1 LHAGTSE
8 ERTLRREANTNAG
21 TFNQSDLPVH
31 FGLGAATQID
41 RLRIEWPDGS
51 VQNLFD
57 VASNEYRTIAYLPGD
72 YSGNGVV
79 DLADYVVWRD
89 GFGVDYTQADYEAWR
104 ANFGTSWETNAAG
117 SLGGAKS
124 AVPEPATAW
133 LLLAVAATL
142 GEIRK
147 RQSSI
152 AVGATWHRMHCVCP

>member
-1 LHAGTSE
+1 MMTSKCTLAAGVPGDLTQRKETE
-8 ERTLRREANTNAG
+8 EQLR
-21 TFNQSDLPVH
+21 L
-31 FGLGAATQID
+31 AATVFEHSPEGILITD
-41 RLRIEWPDGS
+41 PDNRIRS
-51 VQNLFD
+51 VNRAFT
-57 VASNEYRTIAYLPGD
+57 RITG
-72 YSGNGVV
+72 
-79 DLADYVVWRD
+79 
-89 GFGVDYTQADYEAWR
+89 YTQADYEAWR

-152 AVGATWHRMHCVCP
+152 AVGAT